1 MNATKGWT
9 SPCLR
14 PWNPPVRCRCF
25 WRNVDF
31 CSDQKNWRWGM
42 CLPQKIKSSNPEK
55 LMGLEDDPFLLKM
68 TPIFKATFWF
78 LGMSS
83 VELLSFASVW
93 SGHFL
98 GRIQSFWDK
107 FIVDVSP
114 NSKVVNHQ
122 TWLVSLLNVSIFR
135 ISISS
140 RCSPIASL
148 KTDDAL
154 WDASTSLCRWWIFHP
169 KKIIKSLESL
179 CFHSS
184 QIPTTRK
191 FLGGNTSSLDQELAQ
206 IAEYYREAGF
216 LGKSW

>member
-1 MNATKGWT
+1 
-9 SPCLR
+9 
-14 PWNPPVRCRCF
+14 
-25 WRNVDF
+25 
-31 CSDQKNWRWGM
+31 
-42 CLPQKIKSSNPEK
+42 
-55 LMGLEDDPFLLKM
+55 MGLEDDPSLLKM
-68 TPIFKATFWF
+68 PPLFTATFWF
-78 LGMSS
+78 LGVCS

-135 ISISS
+135 TSRSS
-140 RCSPIASL
+140 RCFSDIFTKNRWFVVVCVNFP
-148 KTDDAL
+148 L
-154 WDASTSLCRWWIFHP
+154 WLVNFHP
-169 KKIIKSLESL
+169 QKSKSLEIL

-184 QIPTTRK
+184 QILTSEKSPPTMRK